1 MENKENIRNKG
12 NNENKKNKNVVLS
25 GFQVGF
31 MYVGAIMGAGFASG
45 RELWQFMGLFGSK
58 GIFGTVFVAICFIVL
73 GYMTSYIARA
83 KNTNDFAVII
93 TPAGYPRLR
102 KIVSV
107 FMSVMLFS
115 VLITMSA
122 AGGALLYQ
130 NYGIN
135 RVVGGIIICFFVVI
149 TVLGD
154 FERVSQ
160 VFKYIMPVLFA
171 VAVATSFMIIFKDF
185 GDLGY
190 HQEVEPAT
198 MAPNWVLAA
207 ALYISYNLLAM
218 IPMISSASIH
228 AKNEKHALTGSA
240 FGGFLVGVL
249 ALIIILAL
257 QSDMSFSDVNDMPM
271 LAYAQLISGP
281 VGICYSVILFVA
293 IYSAATSNFYGF
305 TTKIKAGGRKKYV
318 VIVSACLAFAL
329 GLFGFKNIVAYM
341 FSAEGYLGF
350 VIIALLIANFFCT
363 YKEKKRIKEMK
374 NQMKIEIDDSFFTE
388 FEGEDRTAYPSC
400 MTRVTGGAGGESYI
414 IKGENKTAL
423 YDTGMACFKDNLLH
437 NIELVLNAE
446 NRTLDYIL
454 VSHTH
459 YDHIGALPYILEK
472 WPNAVVC
479 GNMKAGKV
487 FNSST
492 ARQVIEELG
501 TNAKKNY
508 HKDDVEI
515 RTDGMRIDRVL
526 SDGDE
531 ISLGDMTII
540 AHETKGHT
548 DCSMSYY
555 ILPEKI
561 LISCESTGLL
571 RGPGRINT
579 GPLKS
584 IDDCLAS
591 TEKLRKL
598 DYDCLIIPHY
608 GVCPPSYRY
617 KFFEDYIAEQ
627 RTEKELI
634 EKGIADGL
642 SAEEILEK
650 HKNHYW
656 TEARAKAQPYAA
668 YKMNTEIIIKR
679 MMNGKQKSDIPKEIN
694 DK

>member
-1 MENKENIRNKG
+1 MENKENIINKG
-12 NNENKKNKNVVLS
+12 DNEGKKNKSVVLT

-31 MYVGAIMGAGFASG
+31 MFVGAIMGAGFASG
-45 RELWQFMGLFGSK
+45 RELWQFMGLFGVK
-58 GIFGTVFVAICFIVL
+58 GVFGTIFVAVCFVVL
-73 GYMTSYIARA
+73 GSMTAYIARA

-93 TPAGYPRLR
+93 TPAGYPKLR
-102 KIVSV
+102 TAVSV

-122 AGGALLYQ
+122 AGGALLHQ

-135 RVVGGIIICFFVVI
+135 RMIGGVIICFFVVV

-171 VAVATSFMIIFKDF
+171 VAVITSFLIIGNDF

-190 HQEVEPAT
+190 HNEVQPAA
-198 MAPNWVLAA
+198 MAPHWALAA

-218 IPMISSASIH
+218 IPMISSSSIH
-228 AKNEKHALTGSA
+228 AKDERHAIAGSA
-240 FGGFLVGVL
+240 FGGLLVGVL

-271 LAYAQLISGP
+271 LAYAQLISKP

-305 TTKIKAGGRKKYV
+305 TTKIKAGSRKKYI
-318 VIVSACLAFAL
+318 VIISACAAFAL

-350 VIIALLIANFFCT
+350 VIIALLTANFFCT
-363 YKEKKRIKEMK
+363 YKEEKRTKAMK
-374 NQMKIEIDDSFFTE
+374 DQMRIEIDNSFFTE
-388 FEGEDRTAYPSC
+388 FEGENRTDYPSC
-400 MTRVTGGAGGESYI
+400 ITRVTGGAGGEAYI
-414 IKGENKTAL
+414 IKGDEKTAL
-423 YDTGMACFKDNLLH
+423 YDTGMACFKDNLLY
-437 NIELVLNAE
+437 NIELALNE
-446 NRTLDYIL
+446 EKRSIDYIL
-454 VSHTH
+454 ISHTH

-479 GNMKAGKV
+479 GNAKASRV
-487 FNSST
+487 FESST
-492 ARQVIEELG
+492 ALSVMKELG
-501 TNAKKNY
+501 TNAKKSY
-508 HKDDVEI
+508 HKDEVEI
-515 RTDGMRIDRVL
+515 RTDGMRVDRVL

-531 ISLGDMTII
+531 ISLGSMKII
-540 AHETKGHT
+540 AYETKGHT

-561 LISCESTGLL
+561 LISSESTGLL
-571 RGPGRINT
+571 RGPNVIHT
-579 GPLKS
+579 APLKS
-584 IDDCLAS
+584 VDDCIAS
-591 TEKLRKL
+591 TQKLKTL

-617 KFFEDYIAEQ
+617 QYFDDYMKEQ
-627 RTEKELI
+627 QTEKEII

-642 SAEEILEK
+642 NAEEILEE
-650 HKNHYW
+650 HKKKYW

-668 YKMNTEIIIKR
+668 YKLNTEILIKR
-679 MMNGKQKSDIPKEIN
+679 MMKEHDERQI
-694 DK
+694 